1 MRHDARTMRGGMQ
14 AGRGGWWAGA
24 AIALLCLAAA
34 GPASANPVVR
44 FTTNLGTFDVDLFQS
59 QVPTT
64 VANFLSYVNAGS
76 YTNSIIHR
84 STTDNPA
91 DIQIVQGGGFVLT
104 TTATSASLDPIVTGA
119 PILLDAILPNL
130 KGTIAMARTNDPNS
144 ATSGWYFNVT
154 DNPQLDATPGVPGTG
169 YTVFG
174 RIVPG
179 DLGVLDAIAGV
190 QVFNASAELGP
201 AFSELPLF
209 APELATNNLVMVNSI
224 AAVPEPTTLALALT
238 GLLGLAALRRR
249 M

>member
-1 MRHDARTMRGGMQ
+1 MRHDARLMRGGLR

-34 GPASANPVVR
+34 GPASANPIVR
-44 FTTNLGTFDVDLFQS
+44 FTTNLGTIDVELFQS

-84 STTDNPA
+84 STTYNPA

-104 TTATSASLDPIVTGA
+104 TTATSSTLNQIATGDPIPLEAV
-119 PILLDAILPNL
+119 LPNL
-130 KGTIAMARTNDPNS
+130 RGTIAMARTGNPNS
-144 ATSGWYFNVT
+144 ATSGWFFNVQ
-154 DNPQLDATPGVPGTG
+154 DNPALDATPGLPGTG

-174 RIVPG
+174 TVIGTGISVI
-179 DLGVLDAIAGV
+179 DAIGAV
-190 QVFNASAELGP
+190 PVYDASEQLA
-201 AFSELPLF
+201 ELPLLNP
-209 APELATNNLVMVNSI
+209 AIDPANLVMVNSVV
-224 AAVPEPTTLALALT
+224 AVPEPTTVALALT

-249 M
+249 K

>member
-1 MRHDARTMRGGMQ
+1 VAS
-14 AGRGGWWAGA
+14 AV
-24 AIALLCLAAA
+24 LCLVAAA
-34 GPASANPVVR
+34 PASANPIVR
-44 FTTNLGTFDVDLFQS
+44 FTTNLGTFDVELFES

-130 KGTIAMARTNDPNS
+130 QGTIAMARTNDPNS

-179 DLGVLDAIAGV
+179 DLSVLDAIAGV
-190 QVFNASAELGP
+190 ELFNASAYLGP

-209 APELATNNLVMVNSI
+209 APELNPNNLVMVNSI
-224 AAVPEPTTLALALT
+224 AAVPEPTTIALALT
-238 GLLGLAALRRR
+238 GLLGLAAMRRR
-249 M
+249 A

>member
-1 MRHDARTMRGGMQ
+1 MRHGARTMRGGIW
-14 AGRGGWWAGA
+14 AGRSGWWAGVA
-24 AIALLCLAAA
+24 SALLCLVAAA
-34 GPASANPVVR
+34 PASANPIVR
-44 FTTNLGTFDVDLFQS
+44 FTTNLGTFDVELFES

-130 KGTIAMARTNDPNS
+130 QGTIAMARTNDPNS

-179 DLGVLDAIAGV
+179 DLSVLDAIAGV
-190 QVFNASAELGP
+190 ELFNASAYLGP

-224 AAVPEPTTLALALT
+224 AAVPEPTTIALALT
-238 GLLGLAALRRR
+238 GLLGLAAMRRR
-249 M
+249 A

>member
-1 MRHDARTMRGGMQ
+1 MRHDARLMRGGIR
-14 AGRGGWWAGA
+14 ATLSARWAVA
-24 AIALLCLAAA
+24 AIALLCLVAA
-34 GPASANPVVR
+34 GPANANPIVR
-44 FTTNLGTFDVDLFQS
+44 FTTNLGTFDVELFQS

-64 VANFLSYVNAGS
+64 VGNFLSYVNAGS

-84 STTDNPA
+84 STTYTTG
-91 DIQIVQGGGFVLT
+91 IQIVQGGGFFLNET
-104 TTATSASLDPIVTGA
+104 TTPPSLDTIATGA
-119 PILLDAILPNL
+119 PIALDAILPNL
-130 KGTIAMARTNDPNS
+130 QGTIAMARTNDPDS

-154 DNPQLDATPGVPGTG
+154 DNPQLDATPGAPGTG

-209 APELATNNLVMVNSI
+209 GPELATNNLVMVNSI
-224 AAVPEPTTLALALT
+224 AAVPEPTTIALALT
-238 GLLGLAALRRR
+238 GLLGLAVLRRR
-249 M
+249 K